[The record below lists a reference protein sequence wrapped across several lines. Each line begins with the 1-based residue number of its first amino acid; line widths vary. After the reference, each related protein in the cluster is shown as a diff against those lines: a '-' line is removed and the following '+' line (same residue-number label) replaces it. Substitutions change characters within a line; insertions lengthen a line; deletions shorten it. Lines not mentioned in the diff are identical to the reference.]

1 MEGGAQALATGLDSQ
16 QDLRNGFHIYIIVL
30 YMVVVVMKY
39 KKSNGELTGQI
50 LLRVI
55 SATPE
60 IRTGDYEWLLTT

>member
-39 KKSNGELTGQI
+39 KKSQRRINRADFIESF
-50 LLRVI
+50 RRH
-55 SATPE
+55 PK
-60 IRTGDYEWLLTT
+60 